1 MPEVSAPSQLAS
13 PAARLI
19 CRVAI
24 IGAGAGSVVSG
35 TQLALL
41 CRRAGF
47 AVVLEDVFPSNLR
60 RAADAIEK
68 IDPAYAPVYANTI
81 EEAVRTADIV
91 LDTVPDELES
101 KLEILSLLDRMAPP
115 SAIFLTPSEHLSIAD
130 LASCTYRADQCFGL
144 RLLSPLD
151 AVPLHCV
158 LSHPPAAPLA
168 NIERVRQFL
177 RNLGAEV
184 IVERDQQPLP

>member
-1 MPEVSAPSQLAS
+1 MPEVPAPSRLAS
-13 PAARLI
+13 PAARPI
-19 CRVAI
+19 RRVAI

-35 TQLALL
+35 TKLALL
-41 CRRAGF
+41 CRRAGL

-60 RAADAIEK
+60 RAADTIEK
-68 IDPAYAPVYANTI
+68 IDRAYAPVYAHTI
-81 EEAVRTADIV
+81 EEAVRTAEIV

-130 LASCTYRADQCFGL
+130 LASCTYRGGQCFGL

-151 AVPLHCV
+151 AVPLRCV
-158 LSHPPAAPLA
+158 LSHPPAAPLIH
-168 NIERVRQFL
+168 IERVSQFL

-184 IVERDQQPLP
+184 IIERDQQPLP